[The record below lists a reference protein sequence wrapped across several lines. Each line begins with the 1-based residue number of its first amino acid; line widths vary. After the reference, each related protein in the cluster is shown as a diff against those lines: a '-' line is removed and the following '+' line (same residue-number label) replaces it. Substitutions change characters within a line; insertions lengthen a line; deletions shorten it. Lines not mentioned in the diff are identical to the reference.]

1 LSIRL
6 EPTMLVKTGAVLV
19 TRPLSVC
26 CAMNYE
32 SLALKKY
39 DRGYPP
45 SDVLVPRDTHLQRF
59 LESTD
64 GQVPLS
70 WQRKTIQYP

>member
-1 LSIRL
+1 MSTRL
-6 EPTMLVKTGAVLV
+6 ELTLFLDAGRPVV

-26 CAMNYE
+26 FAVNYE
-32 SLALKKY
+32 SLALKKFH
-39 DRGYPP
+39 RGYPP
-45 SDVLVPRDTHLQRF
+45 SDVLVPRDTHLQQF

-70 WQRKTIQYP
+70 WQRNTIQYP